1 MTRSAV
7 FQQYPVIRLEAA
19 DKYYKISLVWV
30 WSAITEQ
37 NWGGGGSVAGPLG
50 WMSFSRWE
58 IETRIGLALAV
69 VHVCCEAETDGHESD
84 AVHFTGQATFLFST
98 LSVSK
103 TASKKELKM

>member
-1 MTRSAV
+1 MIRSAV

-19 DKYYKISLVWV
+19 DKYYKISLVWL

-37 NWGGGGSVAGPLG
+37 NFLGGGGVRWQA
-50 WMSFSRWE
+50 RWE

-103 TASKKELKM
+103 TASKKELKMRRR

>member
-7 FQQYPVIRLEAA
+7 CQQYPVIRLEAA
-19 DKYYKISLVWV
+19 DEYYKISLVWV

-37 NWGGGGSVAGPLG
+37 NLVRGSVAGPLG

-69 VHVCCEAETDGHESD
+69 VHVRCEAETDGHKSD
-84 AVHFTGQATFLFST
+84 AVHFTDQATFLFST
-98 LSVSK
+98 ETVKLPQRKS
-103 TASKKELKM
+103 

>member
-1 MTRSAV
+1 MIRSAV

-19 DKYYKISLVWV
+19 DKYYKISLVWL

-37 NWGGGGSVAGPLG
+37 NFWGGGGVRWQA
-50 WMSFSRWE
+50 RWE

-103 TASKKELKM
+103 TASKKELKMRRK

>member
-1 MTRSAV
+1 M
-7 FQQYPVIRLEAA
+7 
-19 DKYYKISLVWV
+19 
-30 WSAITEQ
+30 
-37 NWGGGGSVAGPLG
+37 AGPLG

-69 VHVCCEAETDGHESD
+69 VHVCCEEETDGHESD

-103 TASKKELKM
+103 TASKKELKMRHK

>member
-19 DKYYKISLVWV
+19 DKYYKYWV

-37 NWGGGGSVAGPLG
+37 NWGGGSVAGPLG

>member
-1 MTRSAV
+1 MIRSAV

-19 DKYYKISLVWV
+19 DKYYKISLVWL

-37 NWGGGGSVAGPLG
+37 NFLGGGGVRWQA
-50 WMSFSRWE
+50 RWE
-58 IETRIGLALAV
+58 IETCIGLALAV

-103 TASKKELKM
+103 TASKKELKMRRK

>member
-37 NWGGGGSVAGPLG
+37 NWGGGFGGRPPGVD
-50 WMSFSRWE
+50 E
-58 IETRIGLALAV
+58 
-69 VHVCCEAETDGHESD
+69 
-84 AVHFTGQATFLFST
+84 FLK
-98 LSVSK
+98 VGN
-103 TASKKELKM
+103 